1 MGHEGNYCR
10 CSRPVLLAPADI
22 PLVEYHSSGGG
33 GDGQQVS
40 LMMGKKTLA
49 GQKTKKI
56 GGSTHP
62 QGDLMSHMV
71 TGRV

>member
-1 MGHEGNYCR
+1 MLTPISETKK
-10 CSRPVLLAPADI
+10 VLSVIIEILI
-22 PLVEYHSSGGG
+22 
-33 GDGQQVS
+33 
-40 LMMGKKTLA
+40 MGKKTLA
-49 GQKTKKI
+49 GRKTKKI